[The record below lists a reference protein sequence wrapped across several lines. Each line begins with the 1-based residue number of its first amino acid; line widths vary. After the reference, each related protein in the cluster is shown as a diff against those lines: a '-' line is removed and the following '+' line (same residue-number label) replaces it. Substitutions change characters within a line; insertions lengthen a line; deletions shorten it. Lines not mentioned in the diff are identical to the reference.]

1 MASQA
6 YPASIPGAA
15 PALPVRYVAAVV
27 LGNALEFYDFVAYA
41 FFALQISHAFF
52 PAPTPAT
59 SLLLSLATFGAG
71 FLMRPLGGLVL
82 GRMADRRG
90 RRPAMMLSFTL
101 MGVGMVGLALTPSFH
116 SIGVLAPALVL
127 GWRLLQ
133 GFALGG
139 EVGPN
144 LAFLVE
150 AAPPARRGFYSSF
163 HPATADAA
171 AFIAGITGMVLAK
184 SLTPG
189 MLDDWGWRAAF
200 LLGAAIVPVGLLL
213 RRSLPETLHAPEP
226 PVPQAQAGAG
236 GYRRVALL
244 GFVMLACA
252 TVIGYVQTN
261 LTTYAANTLHMS
273 SLAAFTATML
283 SGLFMTCFDPVG
295 GWLSDRIG
303 RKPVMIAST
312 AALALCAYPAFFTI
326 VRVHTPAAL
335 YLVSAL
341 LGALT
346 GLAQPPVLTA
356 VTESLPRAV
365 RAGTMAIVYALAISL
380 FGGSTPFMVTWLIDV
395 SGNPLAPGWYM
406 LAAAVLEVGAM
417 CLMRESAPLVA
428 ACPGDDAAAADARG

>member
-1 MASQA
+1 M
-6 YPASIPGAA
+6 
-15 PALPVRYVAAVV
+15 RYVVAVA

-52 PAPTPAT
+52 PARTPAT

-71 FLMRPLGGLVL
+71 FLMRPLGSIVL
-82 GRMADRRG
+82 GRMADRQG
-90 RRPAMMLSFTL
+90 RRPAMMVSFTL
-101 MGVGMVGLALTPSFH
+101 MGLGMLGLALTPSYH
-116 SIGVLAPALVL
+116 SIGFLAPALVL

-150 AAPPARRGFYSSF
+150 AAPASRRGFYSSL

-171 AFIAGITGMVLAK
+171 AFIAGLIGMVLAK
-184 SLTPG
+184 SLTPS
-189 MLDDWGWRAAF
+189 MLDDWGWRVAF
-200 LLGAAIVPVGLLL
+200 LLGASIVPVGLML
-213 RRSLPETLHAPEP
+213 RRSLPETLHQPEP
-226 PVPQAQAGAG
+226 DAGPPAGAAA
-236 GYRRVALL
+236 YRRVALL

-252 TVIGYVQTN
+252 TVIGYVQSN

-273 SLAAFTATML
+273 PLAAFTATML
-283 SGLFMTCFDPVG
+283 SGLFMTGFDPLG

-303 RKPVMIAST
+303 RKPVMIVST
-312 AALALCAYPAFFTI
+312 VALALCAYPAFFTI

-335 YLVSAL
+335 YAASAL

-406 LAAAVLEVGAM
+406 LAAAVIEVGAM
-417 CLMRESAPLVA
+417 CLMRESAPLA
-428 ACPGDDAAAADARG
+428 RSYPGKAPAAAQAGG

>member
-1 MASQA
+1 VTSQA
-6 YPASIPGAA
+6 HPASVPGTA
-15 PALPVRYVAAVV
+15 PALPARYVVAVV
-27 LGNALEFYDFVAYA
+27 LGNGLEFYDFIAYA

-52 PAPTPAT
+52 PAQTPAA

-71 FLMRPLGGLVL
+71 FLMRPLGALVL
-82 GRMADRRG
+82 GRVADRRG

-101 MGVGMVGLALTPSFH
+101 MGLGMVGLALTPSYH

-150 AAPPARRGFYSSF
+150 AAPPAHRGLYSSF

-171 AFIAGITGMVLAK
+171 AFIAGLTGMVLAK
-184 SLTPG
+184 SLSPVS
-189 MLDDWGWRAAF
+189 LDDWGWRIAF
-200 LLGAAIVPVGLLL
+200 LLGAGIVPVGLML

-226 PVPQAQAGAG
+226 PASAPAPAG
-236 GYRRVALL
+236 GFQRRVALL

-312 AALALCAYPAFFTI
+312 VALALCAYPAFFTI
-326 VRVHTPAAL
+326 VRVHTPVAL
-335 YLVSAL
+335 YVASAV

-346 GLAQPPVLTA
+346 GLAQPPMLTA

-380 FGGSTPFMVTWLIDV
+380 FGGSTPFMINWLIDV
-395 SGNPLAPGWYM
+395 SGNPLAPGWYL

-417 CLMRESAPLVA
+417 CLLRESAPLVA
-428 ACPGDDAAAADARG
+428 GHAGSEPAAANARS

>member
-1 MASQA
+1 M
-6 YPASIPGAA
+6 PGAA
-15 PALPVRYVAAVV
+15 PALPMRYVAAVV
-27 LGNALEFYDFVAYA
+27 LGNALEFYDFIAYA

-52 PAPTPAT
+52 PARTPAT

-82 GRMADRRG
+82 GRIADRRG

-101 MGVGMVGLALTPSFH
+101 MGLGMVGLALTPSYH
-116 SIGVLAPALVL
+116 SIGLLAPALVL

-150 AAPPARRGFYSSF
+150 AAPPARRGFYSSL

-184 SLTPG
+184 TLSPG
-189 MLDDWGWRAAF
+189 ALDDWGWRVAF
-200 LLGAAIVPVGLLL
+200 LFGASIVPVGLML

-226 PVPQAQAGAG
+226 PSPQSAAATGS
-236 GYRRVALL
+236 YRRVALL

-303 RKPVMIAST
+303 RKPVMIAAT
-312 AALALCAYPAFFTI
+312 VALALCTYPAFFTI
-326 VRVHTPAAL
+326 VRFHTPAVL
-335 YLVSAL
+335 YVAAAL

-428 ACPGDDAAAADARG
+428 TSPAEGTAAAGARG

>member
-1 MASQA
+1 VS
-6 YPASIPGAA
+6 GTA
-15 PALPVRYVAAVV
+15 PALPVRYVAAVA

-52 PAPTPAT
+52 PAHTPGA
-59 SLLLSLATFGAG
+59 SLLLTLATFGAG
-71 FLMRPLGGLVL
+71 FLMRPLGAAVL

-101 MGVGMVGLALTPSFH
+101 MGLGMVGLALTPSYH
-116 SIGVLAPALVL
+116 SIGLVAPALVL

-150 AAPPARRGFYSSF
+150 AAPPSRRGFYSSF

-171 AFIAGITGMVLAK
+171 AFIAGLTGMVLAK
-184 SLTPG
+184 TLTPDS
-189 MLDDWGWRAAF
+189 LSDWGWRVAF
-200 LLGAAIVPVGLLL
+200 LLGATIVPVGLIL

-226 PVPQAQAGAG
+226 QASQPVPAAT

-273 SLAAFTATML
+273 ALAAFTATML

-295 GWLSDRIG
+295 GWLSDRLG

-312 AALALCAYPAFFTI
+312 VALALCAYPAFFAI

-335 YLVSAL
+335 YLASAV

-365 RAGTMAIVYALAISL
+365 RAGTMAIVYALAISI
-380 FGGSTPFMVTWLIDV
+380 FGGSTPFMITWLIDV
-395 SGNPLAPGWYM
+395 SGNPLAPGWYL
-406 LAAAVLEVGAM
+406 LAAAVIEVGAM

-428 ACPGDDAAAADARG
+428 GYVGTGAAAADAGS

>member
-1 MASQA
+1 MASQG
-6 YPASIPGAA
+6 YPAAMSGTA

-52 PAPTPAT
+52 PAHTPAT

-101 MGVGMVGLALTPSFH
+101 MGLGMVGLALTPSFH

-171 AFIAGITGMVLAK
+171 AFIAGIIGMVLAK
-184 SLTPG
+184 SLSPG
-189 MLDDWGWRAAF
+189 MLDEWGWRVAF

-226 PVPQAQAGAG
+226 PVPQPQAGAG

-283 SGLFMTCFDPVG
+283 SGLFMTCFDPLG

-326 VRVHTPAAL
+326 VRIHTPAAL
-335 YLVSAL
+335 YAASAL

-380 FGGSTPFMVTWLIDV
+380 FGGSTPFMVTWLIET

-428 ACPGDDAAAADARG
+428 AYPGDAAAADAPG